1 MRLFKTFFIVTA
13 FTVFLTIIQLS
24 GYWILESLI
33 VLLII
38 DFLVLTANIYL
49 GDKNPIK
56 NNPIDMEKEIVPR
69 LQKIDNIEK
78 TCTDIISKVS
88 TSEEKLDKQGDNIT
102 YLLDRMA
109 KKTMD
114 LEEKINSFGNGL
126 IDSMS
131 SLRGKVEDLDK
142 KEGESFSLG
151 ELVYVEEDK
160 EDT

>member
-13 FTVFLTIIQLS
+13 FTLFLTILQLF
-24 GYWILESLI
+24 GYWVLESLI

-38 DFLVLTANIYL
+38 DFLVLTASVQL
-49 GDKNPIK
+49 GSKNAFK
-56 NNPIDMEKEIVPR
+56 NNPIDLEKDIVPR
-69 LQKIDNIEK
+69 LGKIDNIEK
-78 TCTDIISKVS
+78 ACTDIIGKVS
-88 TSEEKLDKQGDNIT
+88 TSEEKLEKQGDDIT

-114 LEEKINSFGNGL
+114 LEEKINNFGNGL

-131 SLRGKVEDLDK
+131 NLRGKVENMDK

-160 EDT
+160 DT